1 MTKFLEENHPDI
13 MILLDDEFK
22 QEHNVPGFVAVKWD
36 APLDEIV
43 DFVHKNMFAEH
54 ERRLNVS

>member
-1 MTKFLEENHPDI
+1 

-54 ERRLNVS
+54 ERRLNVN